1 MVVACSS
8 EPPAPD
14 FRLWTPS
21 FSVTRVAPLP
31 SAFSDDEVLGAVRG
45 YLTAPGMDD
54 MCKWHGGRLIH
65 TANVRQDQS
74 NRDKYLVT
82 TPDPNVSW
90 TFIGSLAKVISTSKG
105 TFGAYGC

>member
-1 MVVACSS
+1 MKLILITLVALVLGTVVACSS

-21 FSVTRVAPLP
+21 FSVTRVAPAAPLP

-74 NRDKYLVT
+74 NRDKSLVT
-82 TPDPNVSW
+82 VPNNLNLS
-90 TFIGSLAKVISTSKG
+90 
-105 TFGAYGC
+105 

>member
-82 TPDPNVSW
+82 VPNNLNLS
-90 TFIGSLAKVISTSKG
+90 
-105 TFGAYGC
+105 